1 MSSSNPSGKA
11 QRDRL
16 VEIEEQM
23 LYLVEVPDSI
33 RYLESRVDEISEK
46 ANMIDAVAGRVEG
59 LPIQELL
66 ARVDALE
73 ENTNARRTINY
84 ERGESSSGL
93 GAHME
98 ERVGELD
105 NAQKTLLEM
114 INGMSEDFRV
124 TLDVVRNEIADVNA
138 RLSLTM
144 RAMANQ
150 APAGGAISVSK
161 VKVPEPKPFCGARDA
176 KALENYIFDLEQ
188 YFKATNTIAEE
199 AKVTLATMHLSEDAK
214 LWWRS
219 RYVDIQ
225 EGRCTVDTW
234 DALKRELRSQFF
246 PENVE
251 ILARRKLRDLRHT
264 GEIREYVKQFAG
276 LMLDIRDMSEKD
288 KVFYFVEGLKPWAR
302 AKLYEQRVQDLT
314 SAYAAAERLFDLTSD
329 SQDARRNQSS
339 SPRRN
344 RDSRPSSP
352 KAVGGD
358 KRSGKDRK
366 PYQST
371 TENTWRRPNDRSP
384 NKRPLSCFIC
394 QGPHLARE
402 CPNKVDFHAFQASL
416 IAESDDKS
424 NQVEDEAGL
433 IGGGEKTRIGAIKYM
448 SSLQKKSGESHVPS
462 KGGLLY
468 VDTWINQKQ
477 TKSTMV
483 DSGATHNFIT
493 EAEARRLGLHWERDS
508 GKMKAVNSIAL
519 PIVGLVKRTT
529 IKLGGWRGP
538 VDFVVVKMDDFDVV
552 LGMEFLLEHQVIPMP
567 SAKCLAITGSFPT
580 VVQAD
585 IRQPNGF
592 RMISAMQLDGSRAQ
606 EEPPSVEILVGAL
619 EKPGETVPK
628 DTLCVPEKRHGV
640 MPSSWPKSSS
650 RRRRTDHGKEPPS
663 EAKAHAKNAYRMAPP
678 ELTKLREPSETLLNT
693 GCSIPVQAP
702 YGARV
707 LSLKKK
713 DRSPQQCV
721 DRRTQS
727 KLTVRR
733 KSPLPMLTRR
743 VDCRRGVKHRPKSDD
758 RPRQCRVRTT
768 KAKGLGKSC
777 VTRHEAYEFPV
788 APLGLTDAKG
798 GNCCFVQGQVSV
810 LIHAGESH
818 QGGSSRGED
827 TQWSENLECQ
837 VALNGSKQA
846 MIEEPSLGVV
856 EATKTSEVEAEQ
868 LSCVLAEQLHHCVD
882 GRQKNWVQLL
892 KVAQFGSSAQTDSPN
907 KRSPFEIEDKRHSA
921 LPPVADGPC
930 LRDRPQVH
938 RVKEECEQMANI
950 ARVCLEE
957 ASRPMEER
965 GDQRRCPL
973 EFEGMT
979 KLPIDGATTPYD
991 HLSTWTWRK
1000 TEKSSKPLLTE

>member
-1 MSSSNPSGKA
+1 
-11 QRDRL
+11 
-16 VEIEEQM
+16 M

-84 ERGESSSGL
+84 ERGESSSGFA
-93 GAHME
+93 AHME

-124 TLDVVRNEIADVNA
+124 TLDVVRNEITDVNA

-188 YFKATNTIAEE
+188 YFKATNTVAEE

-251 ILARRKLRDLRHT
+251 ILARRKLRDLRHI
-264 GEIREYVKQFAG
+264 GEIREYVKQFVG

-329 SQDARRNQSS
+329 TQDVRRHKSS
-339 SPRRN
+339 SPGRN
-344 RDSRPSSP
+344 RNSRPSSP
-352 KAVGGD
+352 KTV
-358 KRSGKDRK
+358 RREEYTGKDRRSH
-366 PYQST
+366 QSN
-371 TENTWRRPNDRSP
+371 TENTWQRPNNQSP
-384 NKRPLSCFIC
+384 PKRRLSCYIC
-394 QGPHLARE
+394 GKPHMARE

-416 IAESDDKS
+416 IADSDDKS
-424 NQVEDEAGL
+424 NRVEDEADL
-433 IGGGEKTRIGAIKYM
+433 VDEGEKTRIGAIKYM
-448 SSLQKKSGESHVPS
+448 SSLQKKSGERHVPT
-462 KGGLLY
+462 KGGLMY
-468 VDTWINQKQ
+468 VDTWINQRQ

-493 EAEARRLGLHWERDS
+493 EAEARRLGLRWERDS
-508 GKMKAVNSIAL
+508 GKMKTVNSIAL
-519 PIVGLVKRTT
+519 PIIGLVKRTT

-592 RMISAMQLDGSRAQ
+592 RTISAMQLDESRAQ
-606 EEPPSVEILVGAL
+606 GEPPSMEILLGAL

-628 DTLCVPEKRHGV
+628 DTLCVPEKCHGV
-640 MPSSWPKSSS
+640 MPSRWPKSSS
-650 RRRRTDHGKEPPS
+650 MWRRTDHGVESPS
-663 EAKAHAKNAYRMAPP
+663 EANALAKNAYRMAPL
-678 ELTKLREPSETLLNT
+678 ELTKLRKPSEMLSST
-693 GCSIPVQAP
+693 GRSIPVQAP

-713 DRSPQQCV
+713 DRSPQLCV
-721 DRRTQS
+721 DCRTQS

-733 KSPLPMLTRR
+733 KGPLPMLTRR
-743 VDCRRGVKHRPKSDD
+743 VDCRRGVKHLPKSDD
-758 RPRQCRVRTT
+758 RLRQCRVRTT
-768 KAKGLGKSC
+768 KAKGLEKNC
-777 VTRHEAYEFPV
+777 ATRHEAYEFPMV
-788 APLGLTDAKG
+788 PLGLTDAKG
-798 GNCCFVQGQVSV
+798 GKCCSVQDQVSA
-810 LIHAGESH
+810 LIHVGEFH
-818 QGGSSRGED
+818 QSGSSREED
-827 TQWSENLECQ
+827 TQWSENLECR
-837 VALNGSKQA
+837 VAFNGSKQA
-846 MIEEPSLGVV
+846 MIEGPSLGVV
-856 EATKTSEVEAEQ
+856 NATKTPDVEAEQ
-868 LSCVLAEQLHHCVD
+868 LSCVLEEYLHHCVD

-892 KVAQFGSSAQTDSPN
+892 KVAQFGYSAQTDSLI
-907 KRSPFEIEDKRHSA
+907 KKGPFEIEDKRHSV
-921 LPPVADGPC
+921 LPFIADGPC
-930 LRDRPQVH
+930 LGDRPQVH
-938 RVKEECEQMANI
+938 RVREECEQMANI

-957 ASRPMEER
+957 TSRPMEER
-965 GDQRRCPL
+965 GDQKRCPL

-979 KLPIDGATTPYD
+979 NLPIDGATTPYD
-991 HLSTWTWRK
+991 YLSTWTWRK
-1000 TEKSSKPLLTE
+1000 TEESSKPLLTE

>member
-1 MSSSNPSGKA
+1 
-11 QRDRL
+11 
-16 VEIEEQM
+16 
-23 LYLVEVPDSI
+23 
-33 RYLESRVDEISEK
+33 
-46 ANMIDAVAGRVEG
+46 
-59 LPIQELL
+59 
-66 ARVDALE
+66 
-73 ENTNARRTINY
+73 
-84 ERGESSSGL
+84 
-93 GAHME
+93 
-98 ERVGELD
+98 
-105 NAQKTLLEM
+105 
-114 INGMSEDFRV
+114 MSEDFRV

-144 RAMANQ
+144 RAMASQ

-161 VKVPEPKPFCGARDA
+161 VKVPEPKPFCGVRDA
-176 KALENYIFDLEQ
+176 KTLENYIFDLEQ
-188 YFKATNTIAEE
+188 YFKATNTVTEE

-276 LMLDIRDMSEKD
+276 LMLDIRNMSEKD

-371 TENTWRRPNDRSP
+371 TENTWRRSNDRSP
-384 NKRPLSCFIC
+384 TKRPLSCFIC

-402 CPNKVDFHAFQASL
+402 CPNKVDFHVFQASL
-416 IAESDDKS
+416 IADSDDKS
-424 NQVEDEAGL
+424 NRAEDKADL
-433 IGGGEKTRIGAIKYM
+433 VDGGEKTRIGAIKYM
-448 SSLQKKSGESHVPS
+448 SSLQKKSGERHVPT
-462 KGGLLY
+462 KGGLMY
-468 VDTWINQKQ
+468 VDTWINQRE

-493 EAEARRLGLHWERDS
+493 EAEARRLGLRWERDS
-508 GKMKAVNSIAL
+508 EKMKAMNSTAL
-519 PIVGLVKRTT
+519 PIVGLVKQTT

-552 LGMEFLLEHQVIPMP
+552 LGMEFLLEHQVIPLP
-567 SAKCLAITGSFPT
+567 SAKCLAIIGSFPT
-580 VVQAD
+580 VVQED

-592 RMISAMQLDGSRAQ
+592 RMISTMQLDESRAQ
-606 EEPPSVEILVGAL
+606 GEPPSVEILLGAL

-628 DTLCVPEKRHGV
+628 DTMCVPEKCHGV
-640 MPSSWPKSSS
+640 MPSGWPKSSS
-650 RRRRTDHGKEPPS
+650 RRRRTDHGIEPPS
-663 EAKAHAKNAYRMAPP
+663 EAKAHAKNAYRMTPP
-678 ELTKLREPSETLLNT
+678 ELARLRKPSKMLWNT
-693 GCSIPVQAP
+693 GFCRSVQAP
-702 YGARV
+702 YGAHV
-707 LSLKKK
+707 PALKKR
-713 DRSPQQCV
+713 DRSPQQHI

-727 KLTVRR
+727 KLSVRR
-733 KSPLPMLTRR
+733 KCPLPMLTRR
-743 VDCRRGVKHRPKSDD
+743 EDYPHGVKHLPKSDG

-768 KAKGLGKSC
+768 KAKGLEKNC
-777 VTRHEAYEFPV
+777 VTRHEAYEFPM

-798 GNCCFVQGQVSV
+798 GKCCSVQGQVSA
-810 LIHAGESH
+810 LIHVGESH
-818 QGGSSRGED
+818 QGGSSREED
-827 TQWSENLECQ
+827 TQWSENLECR
-837 VALNGSKQA
+837 VAFNGSKQTI
-846 MIEEPSLGVV
+846 IEGPSLGAVD
-856 EATKTSEVEAEQ
+856 ATKTPEVKAEQ
-868 LSCVLAEQLHHCVD
+868 LSCVLEEHLHHCVD
-882 GRQKNWVQLL
+882 GRQKNWVQRP
-892 KVAQFGSSAQTDSPN
+892 KVTQFGHSAQTDSPS
-907 KRSPFEIEDKRHSA
+907 KRSPFEIEDKRHSV
-921 LPPVADGPC
+921 LPPVADGPW
-930 LRDRPQVH
+930 LGDRPQVH
-938 RVKEECEQMANI
+938 RVREECEQMANI

-957 ASRPMEER
+957 TSRPMEER
-965 GDQRRCPL
+965 GDQKRCPL

-979 KLPIDGATTPYD
+979 NLPIDGATTPYD
-991 HLSTWTWRK
+991 YLSTWTWRK
-1000 TEKSSKPLLTE
+1000 TEESSKPLLTE

>member
-11 QRDRL
+11 QRGRL

-23 LYLVEVPDSI
+23 FYLVEVPDSI

-46 ANMIDAVAGRVEG
+46 ADTIDVVAGRVEG

-84 ERGESSSGL
+84 ERGESSSGFA
-93 GAHME
+93 AHME
-98 ERVGELD
+98 ECVSELD
-105 NAQKTLLEM
+105 SAQKTLLEM

-124 TLDVVRNEIADVNA
+124 TLDVIRNEIADVNA

-161 VKVPEPKPFCGARDA
+161 VKVLEPKPFCGVRDA

-188 YFKATNTIAEE
+188 YFKATNTVTEE

-219 RYVDIQ
+219 RYVNIQ

-246 PENVE
+246 PEHVE

-302 AKLYEQRVQDLT
+302 AKLYEQRVQDFT
-314 SAYAAAERLFDLTSD
+314 SAYAAAERLFDLTGD
-329 SQDARRNQSS
+329 TQDVRRHKSS
-339 SPRRN
+339 SPGRN
-344 RDSRPSSP
+344 RNSRPRSP
-352 KAVGGD
+352 KTV
-358 KRSGKDRK
+358 RREEYTGKDRRSH
-366 PYQST
+366 QSN
-371 TENTWRRPNDRSP
+371 TENTWQRPNNQSP
-384 NKRPLSCFIC
+384 PKCRLSCYIC
-394 QGPHLARE
+394 GKPHMARE

-416 IAESDDKS
+416 IADSDDKS
-424 NQVEDEAGL
+424 NRAEDEADRVD
-433 IGGGEKTRIGAIKYM
+433 GGEKTRIGAIKYM
-448 SSLQKKSGESHVPS
+448 SSLQKKSGERHVPT
-462 KGGLLY
+462 KGSLMY
-468 VDTWINQKQ
+468 VDTWINQRQ

-483 DSGATHNFIT
+483 DSGATHNYIT
-493 EAEARRLGLHWERDS
+493 EAEAKRLGLRWERDS

-519 PIVGLVKRTT
+519 PILGLVKRTM

-552 LGMEFLLEHQVIPMP
+552 LGMEFLLKHQVIPMP

-585 IRQPNGF
+585 IRLPNGF
-592 RMISAMQLDGSRAQ
+592 KMISAMQLDESRAK
-606 EEPPSVEILVGAL
+606 EEPPSAEILLGAL

-628 DTLCVPEKRHGV
+628 DTLCVSKKHHGV
-640 MPSSWPKSSS
+640 TPNSWPKSLS
-650 RRRRTDHGKEPPS
+650 RQRRTDHRKEPPL
-663 EAKAHAKNAYRMAPP
+663 ETKAHAKNAYRMAPP
-678 ELTKLREPSETLLNT
+678 KFTKLREPSEMLSNT

-702 YGARV
+702 YGACV

-721 DRRTQS
+721 DGR
-727 KLTVRR
+727 
-733 KSPLPMLTRR
+733 P
-743 VDCRRGVKHRPKSDD
+743 RGVKHLPKSDG
-758 RPRQCRVRTT
+758 RPRQCQVRTT
-768 KAKGLGKSC
+768 EAKGLEKNC

-788 APLGLTDAKG
+788 VPLGLTNAKG
-798 GNCCFVQGQVSV
+798 GKCCSVQGQASV
-810 LIHAGESH
+810 LSHVGECH
-818 QGGSSRGED
+818 QGGSSREED
-827 TQWSENLECQ
+827 TQWSENLKCQ
-837 VALNGSKQA
+837 VAFNGSKQA
-846 MIEEPSLGVV
+846 MIEGPSFGVV
-856 EATKTSEVEAEQ
+856 EATKTPEVEAEQ
-868 LSCVLAEQLHHCVD
+868 RSCVLAEYLHHCVD

-892 KVAQFGSSAQTDSPN
+892 KVTQFGYSAQTDSLI
-907 KRSPFEIEDKRHSA
+907 KRSPFEIEDKRHSV

-930 LRDRPQVH
+930 LGDRPQVH
-938 RVKEECEQMANI
+938 RVREECEQMANI

-957 ASRPMEER
+957 TSRPMEER
-965 GDQRRCPL
+965 GDQKRCPL

-991 HLSTWTWRK
+991 YLSTWTWRK
-1000 TEKSSKPLLTE
+1000 TEKSRKALLTK

>member
-1 MSSSNPSGKA
+1 
-11 QRDRL
+11 
-16 VEIEEQM
+16 
-23 LYLVEVPDSI
+23 
-33 RYLESRVDEISEK
+33 
-46 ANMIDAVAGRVEG
+46 
-59 LPIQELL
+59 
-66 ARVDALE
+66 
-73 ENTNARRTINY
+73 
-84 ERGESSSGL
+84 
-93 GAHME
+93 ME

-144 RAMANQ
+144 RAMASQ

-161 VKVPEPKPFCGARDA
+161 VKVPEPKPFCGVRDA

-188 YFKATNTIAEE
+188 YFKATNTVTEE
-199 AKVTLATMHLSEDAK
+199 AKMTLATMHLSEDAK

-251 ILARRKLRDLRHT
+251 ILAREKLRNLRHT
-264 GEIREYVKQFAG
+264 GEIWEYVKQFAG

-384 NKRPLSCFIC
+384 TKRPLSCFIC

-416 IAESDDKS
+416 IADSDDKS

-433 IGGGEKTRIGAIKYM
+433 IDGGEKTRIGAIKYM
-448 SSLQKKSGESHVPS
+448 SSLQKKSWESHVPS

-483 DSGATHNFIT
+483 DYGATHNFIT
-493 EAEARRLGLHWERDS
+493 EAEARRLRLRWEKDS
-508 GKMKAVNSIAL
+508 GRMKAVNSIAL
-519 PIVGLVKRTT
+519 PIVGLVKQTT
-529 IKLGGWRGP
+529 IKLGGWKGP
-538 VDFVVVKMDDFDVV
+538 VDVVVVKMDDFDVV

-567 SAKCLAITGSFPT
+567 SAKCLAIAGSFPT
-580 VVQAD
+580 VVPAE

-592 RMISAMQLDGSRAQ
+592 KTISAMQLDKSRAQ
-606 EEPPSVEILVGAL
+606 EEPPSVEILLGAL

-628 DTLCVPEKRHGV
+628 DTLCVPEKCHGV
-640 MPSSWPKSSS
+640 MPSRWPKSSS
-650 RRRRTDHGKEPPS
+650 MRRRTDHGVESPS
-663 EAKAHAKNAYRMAPP
+663 EANAHAKNAYRMVPP
-678 ELTKLREPSETLLNT
+678 ELTKLREPSEMLSNT

-702 YGARV
+702 YGACV

-721 DRRTQS
+721 DGR
-727 KLTVRR
+727 
-733 KSPLPMLTRR
+733 P
-743 VDCRRGVKHRPKSDD
+743 RGVKHLPKLDD
-758 RPRQCRVRTT
+758 RSRQCRVRTT
-768 KAKGLGKSC
+768 KAKGLEKNC

-798 GNCCFVQGQVSV
+798 GKCCSVQGQVSV
-810 LIHAGESH
+810 PIHVGECH
-818 QGGSSRGED
+818 QGGSSREED
-827 TQWSENLECQ
+827 TQWSENLECR
-837 VALNGSKQA
+837 VTFNGSKQA
-846 MIEEPSLGVV
+846 MIEGPSLGVAD
-856 EATKTSEVEAEQ
+856 ATKTPKVEAEQ
-868 LSCVLAEQLHHCVD
+868 LSCVLEEYLHHCVD

-892 KVAQFGSSAQTDSPN
+892 KVTQFGHSAQTDSPS
-907 KRSPFEIEDKRHSA
+907 KRSSFEIKGKRHPV
-921 LPPVADGPC
+921 LPPLADGPYVG
-930 LRDRPQVH
+930 DRPQVH
-938 RVKEECEQMANI
+938 RVEEEWEQMADI

-957 ASRPMEER
+957 ASRPMEEGVDR
-965 GDQRRCPL
+965 ERCPL
-973 EFEGMT
+973 EPSGR
-979 KLPIDGATTPYD
+979 PSS
-991 HLSTWTWRK
+991 HLTVQQCRTIICQPGPGGRQRSRA
-1000 TEKSSKPLLTE
+1000 SPC